1 MHDPHRP
8 IRDRNEPH
16 EPQESADPRRW
27 KALAAVSLAQFI
39 LILDLTVV
47 NVALPDLGA
56 DLDLSR
62 TAFTWAVSAYVLF
75 FGGLLLLGGRFAD
88 VFGTRPMMQTGLVI
102 FTLASL
108 ASGLAQNETL
118 LIGGRIGQGVGAAL
132 LSPAALSTITS
143 IFHGEERTR
152 ALSVWASL
160 GGLGFATGVLVG
172 GILTSAPGW
181 RWVFFINVP
190 VGVVLLAAIRAV
202 VPLRRPDRT
211 AGRIDVL
218 GAVTVTAA
226 TGSLVYGMINA
237 GDDGWAD
244 FETLVPIAAAIVL
257 YGVFVVVERTVR
269 NPLMHPSLLSRRP
282 IVTGAFLMF
291 IASGV
296 LIADLFL
303 GSQYLQHLRGL
314 SALET
319 GLFFLPA
326 ALGLLIGAIA
336 AGRLVGTIGTRP
348 VAVVGLTLV
357 AIGNGLLIG
366 LSVDG
371 NVYVEA
377 LPGTFLFALGGG
389 PLFVC
394 ATTSALGRVG
404 RHEAGLVS
412 GVVNTFNQLGAALC
426 VAVASTVAAA
436 GLTRTSSIDGFT
448 DAFTVFTVVAAVAA
462 VLVYAHPVPTADQRQ
477 AAYGCWRGSRSH
489 LRHVDAHSRVAG
501 AVCLCPAVLVGS
513 GRWRAAE
520 PCYGGDR
527 AGAAACGARAHRRT
541 GCRPDGGRP
550 AWC

>member
-1 MHDPHRP
+1 MQSPHHP
-8 IRDRNEPH
+8 ARDTDEPR

-27 KALAAVSLAQFI
+27 KALAAISLAQFM

-56 DLDLSR
+56 DLGLSR
-62 TAFTWAVSAYVLF
+62 TAFTWAVSVYALV

-88 VFGTRPMMQTGLVI
+88 IFGARPMILTGLVI

-108 ASGLAQNETL
+108 ASGLAQNETVL
-118 LIGGRIGQGVGAAL
+118 LGGRVGQGVGAAL

-143 IFHGEERTR
+143 IFHGEERNK

-160 GGLGFATGVLVG
+160 GGVGFTAGVLIG
-172 GILTSAPGW
+172 GILTSGPGW

-190 VGVVLLAAIRAV
+190 VGIVLLAAIRVV
-202 VPLRRPDRT
+202 VPLRRHPDR
-211 AGRIDVL
+211 AARVDVL

-226 TGSLVYGMINA
+226 TGSFIYGMINA
-237 GDDGWAD
+237 GDEGWAD
-244 FETLVPIAAAIVL
+244 LGTLLPIAAAIVL

-269 NPLMHPSLLSRRP
+269 TPLMHLSLLSRRP
-282 IVTGAFLMF
+282 IAAGAFLML

-326 ALGLLIGAIA
+326 ALGLMIGAIA

-348 VAVVGLTLV
+348 VAVVGLVLV

-366 LSVDG
+366 LSADG

-404 RHEAGLVS
+404 QHEAGLVS
-412 GVVNTFNQLGAALC
+412 GIVNTFNQLGAAIC

-436 GLTRTSSIDGFT
+436 GLTRTPSLDGFT

-462 VLVYAHPVPTADQRQ
+462 VLSLRLVPSGKPQMT
-477 AAYGCWRGSRSH
+477 
-489 LRHVDAHSRVAG
+489 G
-501 AVCLCPAVLVGS
+501 APPA
-513 GRWRAAE
+513 R
-520 PCYGGDR
+520 
-527 AGAAACGARAHRRT
+527 
-541 GCRPDGGRP
+541 
-550 AWC
+550 

>member
-1 MHDPHRP
+1 MHDTHLPV
-8 IRDRNEPH
+8 RDTNEPR

-27 KALAAVSLAQFI
+27 KALAAISVAQFM

-56 DLDLSR
+56 DLGLSR
-62 TAFTWAVSAYVLF
+62 SVFTWVISAYVLF
-75 FGGLLLLGGRFAD
+75 FGGLLLLGGRLAD
-88 VFGTRPMMQTGLVI
+88 AFGARPMMLTGVVI

-108 ASGLAQNETL
+108 ASGLAQNEIL
-118 LIGGRIGQGVGAAL
+118 LIGGRVGQGVGAAL
-132 LSPAALSTITS
+132 LSPAALSTITG
-143 IFHGEERTR
+143 IFHGEERNK

-160 GGLGFATGVLVG
+160 GGVGFAAGVLIG
-172 GILTSAPGW
+172 GLLTAGPGW

-190 VGVVLLAAIRAV
+190 VGIVLLAAIWAV
-202 VPLRRPDRT
+202 VPLRRPDRA

-226 TGSLVYGMINA
+226 TGSLIYGMLNA
-237 GDDGWAD
+237 GEGGWAD
-244 FETLVPIAAAIVL
+244 LETLLSIAAAIVL

-282 IVTGAFLMF
+282 IVTGAFLML

-326 ALGLLIGAIA
+326 ALGLMIGAIA

-348 VAVVGLTLV
+348 VAVVALVLV
-357 AIGNGLLIG
+357 AIGNALLIG
-366 LSVDG
+366 LSANG

-404 RHEAGLVS
+404 QHEAGLVS
-412 GVVNTFNQLGAALC
+412 GVVNTFNQLGAAIC

-436 GLTRTSSIDGFT
+436 GLTSTPSLDGFA
-448 DAFTVFTVVAAVAA
+448 DAFTLFTVVAAVAA
-462 VLVYAHPVPTADQRQ
+462 VLSLRLVPSGTPQMTGAP
-477 AAYGCWRGSRSH
+477 
-489 LRHVDAHSRVAG
+489 DAH
-501 AVCLCPAVLVGS
+501 
-513 GRWRAAE
+513 
-520 PCYGGDR
+520 
-527 AGAAACGARAHRRT
+527 
-541 GCRPDGGRP
+541 
-550 AWC
+550 

>member
-1 MHDPHRP
+1 MMHDPQHPVRETDQP
-8 IRDRNEPH
+8 R
-16 EPQESADPRRW
+16 EPQASADPRRW
-27 KALAAVSLAQFI
+27 KALAAVSLAQFM

-62 TAFTWAVSAYVLF
+62 TAFTWTISIYVLF
-75 FGGLLLLGGRFAD
+75 FGGLLLLGGRLAD
-88 VFGTRPMMQTGLVI
+88 AFGTRPMMQTGLVI

-118 LIGGRIGQGVGAAL
+118 LIGGRIAQGVGAAL

-143 IFHGEERTR
+143 IFHGEERNK

-160 GGLGFATGVLVG
+160 GGVGFAAGVLIG
-172 GILTSAPGW
+172 GILTAGPGW

-190 VGVVLLAAIRAV
+190 VGIVLLATIRAV
-202 VPLRRPDRT
+202 VPPRRPDRAT
-211 AGRIDVL
+211 RRIDLL

-226 TGSLVYGMINA
+226 TGLLIYGMLNA
-237 GDDGWAD
+237 GDTGWAD
-244 FETLVPIAAAIVL
+244 LETLLPIAAATVL
-257 YGVFVVVERTVR
+257 YGVFVVVERTVPT
-269 NPLMHPSLLSRRP
+269 PLMHPSLLSRRP
-282 IVTGAFLMF
+282 VATGAFLML

-326 ALGLLIGAIA
+326 ALALMIGAIA

-357 AIGNGLLIG
+357 AIGNALLIG
-366 LSVDG
+366 LSANG

-404 RHEAGLVS
+404 QHEAGLVS
-412 GVVNTFNQLGAALC
+412 GVVNTFNQLGAAIC

-436 GLTRTSSIDGFT
+436 GLTHTPSIDGFT

-462 VLVYAHPVPTADQRQ
+462 VLSLRLVPSGTPQMTGVPHAH
-477 AAYGCWRGSRSH
+477 
-489 LRHVDAHSRVAG
+489 
-501 AVCLCPAVLVGS
+501 
-513 GRWRAAE
+513 
-520 PCYGGDR
+520 
-527 AGAAACGARAHRRT
+527 
-541 GCRPDGGRP
+541 
-550 AWC
+550 